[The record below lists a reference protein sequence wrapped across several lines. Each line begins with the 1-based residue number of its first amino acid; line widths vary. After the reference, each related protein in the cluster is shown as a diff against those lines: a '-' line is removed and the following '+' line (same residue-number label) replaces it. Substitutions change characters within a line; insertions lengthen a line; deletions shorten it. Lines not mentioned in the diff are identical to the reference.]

1 MEEYKQ
7 TTMFEEEYIYRT
19 TGSVTQKPDNAL
31 TELIANA
38 WDAGARN
45 VNITIPEVEDEKI
58 IIEDYERHANLKYKY
73 GNRSFWCTGY
83 YVSTVGNNKNAVY
96 RYVENQLKEDMMTDQ
111 LTIKEYKDP
120 FKGSWK

>member
-45 VNITIPEVEDEKI
+45 VNVTIPEAEDEKI
-58 IIEDYERHANLKYKY
+58 IIEDD
-73 GNRSFWCTGY
+73 GTG
-83 YVSTVGNNKNAVY
+83 
-96 RYVENQLKEDMMTDQ
+96 MTEEEFRQ
-111 LTIKEYKDP
+111 RWLT
-120 FKGSWK
+120 